1 MGFPIDCV
9 VDASGERRGD
19 ENLLCPLCL
28 DVLDDP
34 VSGACGHA
42 SCRECLGQHLSNQ
55 SDCPQCRAELSQ
67 NALVPNVIVRSMVSE
82 LRLVCPNNPIPE
94 EPAAKRARGEAG
106 AVAVDGALCDWQGK
120 CETLAAHRAT
130 CPREI
135 VPCPMHELGCTARIR
150 RCALAAH
157 VANAASHLQLVC
169 TAFGSLKEKSEA
181 QEREIA
187 TLRRQMGEALRLL
200 NSTSEMTISLTL
212 KSNRM
217 QSLLDEMMQVE
228 LFMEE
233 EDVQTLEEKGF
244 IESKRYTIAGR
255 DWILRAEKQGRD
267 FVLLLTIEEGYG
279 CTVNATFYDEKAT
292 YKKKE
297 TITFNPGDRPQ
308 DAQDEDGWCS
318 GVKLCT
324 WLQFKNLEQ
333 KQFTCKFPFAP
344 GGS

>member
-9 VDASGERRGD
+9 VDASGERRVD

-34 VSGACGHA
+34 VSGGCGHA
-42 SCRECLGQHLSNQ
+42 ACRECLGQHLSNQ
-55 SDCPQCRAELSQ
+55 SDCPQCRAALSE

-82 LRLVCPNNPIPE
+82 LRCVCPNNPIPE

-106 AVAVDGALCDWQGK
+106 AVDVNVCNWQGK

-135 VPCPMHELGCTARIR
+135 VPCPMHEMGCTARIR
-150 RCALAAH
+150 RCGLAAH
-157 VANAASHLQLVC
+157 VADAASHLQLVC
-169 TAFGSLKEKSEA
+169 TAFGSAKEKSEA

-187 TLRRQMGEALRLL
+187 TLKRQMGETLRLL

-233 EDVQTLEEKGF
+233 QDVQMLEEKGF

-255 DWILRAEKQGRD
+255 DWILRAEKQGHY
-267 FVLLLTIEEGYG
+267 FVLLLIIEEGYN
-279 CTVNATFYDEKAT
+279 CTVNATFYDEKGT

-297 TITFNPGDRPQ
+297 TITFNNAEDRAE
-308 DAQDEDGWCS
+308 DAEDAEDGWCR

-324 WLQFKNLEQ
+324 WLQFKRIEP
-333 KQFTCKFPFAP
+333 KQFTCSFPFAA
-344 GGS
+344 SD

>member
-9 VDASGERRGD
+9 VDASGERRVD

-34 VSGACGHA
+34 VSGGCGHA
-42 SCRECLGQHLSNQ
+42 ACRECLGQHLSNQ
-55 SDCPQCRAELSQ
+55 SDCPQCRAALSE

-82 LRLVCPNNPIPE
+82 LRCVCPNNPIPE

-106 AVAVDGALCDWQGK
+106 AVDVNVCNWQGK

-135 VPCPMHELGCTARIR
+135 VPCPMHEMGCTARIR
-150 RCALAAH
+150 RCGLAAH
-157 VANAASHLQLVC
+157 VADAASHLQLVC
-169 TAFGSLKEKSEA
+169 TAFGSAKEKSEA

-187 TLRRQMGEALRLL
+187 TLKRQMGETLRLL

-217 QSLLDEMMQVE
+217 RRELDEMMRIE
-228 LFMEE
+228 LYIDED
-233 EDVQTLEEKGF
+233 DVQKLEEKGF
-244 IESKRYTIAGR
+244 IESKRYSIAGR
-255 DWILRAEKQGRD
+255 DWIFRAEKRGRN
-267 FVLLLTIEEGYG
+267 FVLLLEIDAGLS
-279 CTVNATFYDEKAT
+279 CTVNAMFHDRNYT
-292 YKKKE
+292 Y
-297 TITFNPGDRPQ
+297 TSDLRITFPKAG
-308 DAQDEDGWCS
+308 DEDDDDAWWCS
-318 GVKLCT
+318 TKLCT

>member
-9 VDASGERRGD
+9 VDASGERRVD

-42 SCRECLGQHLSNQ
+42 ACRECLAQHLSNQ
-55 SDCPQCRAELSQ
+55 SDCPQCRAALSQ

-106 AVAVDGALCDWQGK
+106 AVDVNVCNWQGK
-120 CETLAAHRAT
+120 CDTLAAHRAT

-135 VPCPMHELGCTARIR
+135 IPCPMHEMGCTARIM
-150 RCALAAH
+150 RCELAAH
-157 VANAASHLQLVC
+157 VADAASHLQLVC

-187 TLRRQMGEALRLL
+187 TLKRQMGETLRLL

-217 QSLLDEMMQVE
+217 RRELDEMMRVE
-228 LFMEE
+228 LCIDEE
-233 EDVQTLEEKGF
+233 NVQKLEEGGF
-244 IESKRYTIAGR
+244 VKSKRYTIAGR
-255 DWILRAEKQGRD
+255 DWILKAQKQGRD
-267 FVLLLTIEEGYG
+267 FLLLLEIQRGCN
-279 CTVNATFYDEKAT
+279 CTVLGKFYDLKDT
-292 YKKKE
+292 Y
-297 TITFNPGDRPQ
+297 TSRDMRMTFST
-308 DAQDEDGWCS
+308 AVGWCC
-318 GVKLCT
+318 GTKLCT
-324 WLQFKNLEQ
+324 WLQFTRMEP
-333 KQFTCKFPFAP
+333 KQFICCFPLVP
-344 GGS
+344 DLDDSESES